1 MTADRKQLLASTRSA
16 VALADDL
23 RMSEPQPFLNPHSF
37 PSKGQC
43 GSYGLLYMMGYIQLL
58 YLAGLEECCGCAPSL
73 QLVSGA
79 KRNIKAASRMRQEG
93 AERIMSHWTELG
105 AMSLSHGWWLIY
117 YPTGEVRPH
126 VPSLLLTTQTFHWH
140 IYFTHHH
147 LSNALTTMNIK
158 KLSQLSGHTLSL
170 EVPALI
176 PGPANSST
184 LSQTGCLCQCF
195 SYIFVL
201 PLAFFGIFT
210 KFLVLPWNVSPTTP
224 LFFTHTLLSIWSDGY
239 FMLSTL
245 LLSSASNVLLNI
257 RSTWIF
263 CLCSNSCWCIKK

>member
-1 MTADRKQLLASTRSA
+1 MG
-16 VALADDL
+16 
-23 RMSEPQPFLNPHSF
+23 F
-37 PSKGQC
+37 C
-43 GSYGLLYMMGYIQLL
+43 CMMGYIQLL

-140 IYFTHHH
+140 IYIHTAHR
-147 LSNALTTMNIK
+147 LYNALTTMNIK
-158 KLSQLSGHTLSL
+158 KLSRQSGHTLRL
-170 EVPALI
+170 EAPALI
-176 PGPANSST
+176 PGPANSSK

-195 SYIFVL
+195 SYIFFFF
-201 PLAFFGIFT
+201 PLASFVNCT
-210 KFLVLPWNVSPTTP
+210 HFLYSQEMSVSPPTP
-224 LFFTHTLLSIWSDGY
+224 LFFTHTILSIWSDGY
-239 FMLSTL
+239 SMPFTL
-245 LLSSASNVLLNI
+245 LLSSASHVLLNI
-257 RSTWIF
+257 
-263 CLCSNSCWCIKK
+263 